1 VNQFKDKILQEFEGN
16 LYRCLNMSLSQYLG
30 IFQEHGE
37 DPMAEIDEVFET
49 EGPNEFR
56 LYLNHCLNGLSVVY
70 LETEL
75 GREMT
80 FEEIAQN
87 ADRLK
92 LPSRYEDYE
101 RYQPRIPKRLKRSAN
116 STLRLNDFDT
126 GDFKKKATDKS
137 VLKIWCG
144 ECQQTSTVSAAKI
157 LATKSLDHWQVHSFF
172 RDWMCPECKTPTDYR
187 RYYLDDEMIIE
198 AELVIDEGRL
208 DQL

>member
-1 VNQFKDKILQEFEGN
+1 
-16 LYRCLNMSLSQYLG
+16 MSLSQYLG

-37 DPMAEIDEVFET
+37 DPMAEIDEVFKT

-126 GDFKKKATDKS
+126 GAFKKKATDKS

-144 ECQQTSTVSAAKI
+144 ECQQSSTVSAAKI

>member
-1 VNQFKDKILQEFEGN
+1 MNQFKDKILQEFEGN
-16 LYRCLNMSLSQYLG
+16 LYRCLNMSLSQYSG

-37 DPMAEIDEVFET
+37 DRMAEIDEVFET
-49 EGPNEFR
+49 EGPNELR
-56 LYLNHCLNGLSVVY
+56 IYLNHCINGLSVVY

-75 GREMT
+75 DREMT
-80 FEEIAQN
+80 LEEIVQN

-92 LPSRYEDYE
+92 LCSRYEDYE
-101 RYQPRIPKRLKRSAN
+101 TYQPRIPKRLKRSAN
-116 STLRLNDFDT
+116 STLRLNDFDI

-144 ECQQTSTVSAAKI
+144 ECQQSSTVSAAKI

-172 RDWMCPECKTPTDYR
+172 KEWICPECKTPTDYR

-198 AELVIDEGRL
+198 AELVIDEESL
-208 DQL
+208 NQL

>member
-1 VNQFKDKILQEFEGN
+1 MNQFKDKILQEFEGN

-37 DPMAEIDEVFET
+37 DRMAEIDEVFET
-49 EGPNEFR
+49 EGPNELR
-56 LYLNHCLNGLSVVY
+56 IYLNHCINGLSVVY

-75 GREMT
+75 DREMT
-80 FEEIAQN
+80 LEEIVQN

-92 LPSRYEDYE
+92 LCSRYEDYE
-101 RYQPRIPKRLKRSAN
+101 TYQPRIPKRLKRSAN
-116 STLRLNDFDT
+116 STLRLNDFDI

-144 ECQQTSTVSAAKI
+144 ECQQSSTVSAAKI

-198 AELVIDEGRL
+198 AELVIDEESL
-208 DQL
+208 NQL